1 LSSVYKSGEKFHV
14 AKTSK
19 SDLLQ
24 GTLDM
29 LILKTL
35 ALGPQHGW
43 GISQR
48 IQQISEDVL
57 QVNQGSLY
65 PALHRLEEQG
75 LIDAEWGVS
84 DTNRQAKYYN
94 LTRAGRK
101 QLEVEAA
108 QWARIIA
115 AVTRVLDA
123 TS

>member
-1 LSSVYKSGEKFHV
+1 M
-14 AKTSK
+14 AKASK

-24 GTLDM
+24 GTLDL

-35 ALGPQHGW
+35 GLGPQHGW

-48 IQQISEDVL
+48 IQQISQDVL

-75 LIDAEWGVS
+75 WIASEWGTS
-84 DTNRQAKYYN
+84 DSNRQAKFYK
-94 LTRAGRK
+94 LTRAGQR
-101 QLEVEAA
+101 QLEYEAA
-108 QWARIIA
+108 QWARISA
-115 AVTRVLDA
+115 AVGRILDA

>member
-1 LSSVYKSGEKFHV
+1 M
-14 AKTSK
+14 AKASK

-24 GTLDM
+24 GTLDL

-35 ALGPQHGW
+35 GLGPQHGW

-48 IQQISEDVL
+48 IQQISQDVL

-75 LIDAEWGVS
+75 WIASEWGTS
-84 DTNRQAKYYN
+84 DSNRQAKFYK
-94 LTRAGRK
+94 LTRAGQR

-108 QWARIIA
+108 QWARISA
-115 AVTRVLDA
+115 AVGRILDA

>member
-1 LSSVYKSGEKFHV
+1 MGKS
-14 AKTSK
+14 SK

-24 GTLDM
+24 GTLDL

-65 PALHRLEEQG
+65 PALHRLEEHG
-75 LIDAEWGVS
+75 WIDAEWGVS
-84 DTNRQAKYYN
+84 DTNRQAKFYR
-94 LTRAGRK
+94 LTRAGQR

-108 QWARIIA
+108 QWARITA
-115 AVTRVLDA
+115 AVGRILDA

>member
-1 LSSVYKSGEKFHV
+1 MNEEK
-14 AKTSK
+14 TE
-19 SDLLQ
+19 LLQ
-24 GTLDM
+24 GTLDL

-35 ALGPQHGW
+35 GLGAQHGW

-48 IQQISEDVL
+48 IQQISRDVL

-75 LIDAEWGVS
+75 WIASEWGTS
-84 DTNRQAKYYN
+84 DSNRQAKFYK
-94 LTRAGRK
+94 LTRAGQR

-108 QWARIIA
+108 QWARISA
-115 AVTRVLDA
+115 AVGRILDA

>member
-1 LSSVYKSGEKFHV
+1 M
-14 AKTSK
+14 AKASK

-24 GTLDM
+24 GTLDL

-35 ALGPQHGW
+35 GLGAQHGW

-48 IQQISEDVL
+48 IQQISQYVL

-75 LIDAEWGVS
+75 WIASEWGTS
-84 DTNRQAKYYN
+84 DSNRQAKFYK
-94 LTRAGRK
+94 LTRAGQR

-108 QWARIIA
+108 QWARISA
-115 AVTRVLDA
+115 AVGRILDA